1 MATDIFIAPSSGVI
15 NFNNGIFSASP
26 SNIASIQVFDSVS
39 TGRLQIAHDSASGV
53 NILNRNVTNSVFEVF
68 GSNGTIFSVS
78 DDLSDSLMSVNN
90 AAGLPVFEVFADNTV
105 IMGQYGQ
112 DDLVV
117 SGNNVYLGN
126 ATTNNSA
133 TEYLVLGSN
142 NVLEKRTGGT
152 QGATGP
158 TGPTGNQG
166 ATGPQGVQGATGA
179 TGGTGGTGAQGVQGT
194 TGSTGGTGPTGNQG
208 ATGPQGVQGATG
220 ATGGTGG
227 TGAQGVQG
235 TTGSTGGTGPT
246 GNQGATGPTGGTG
259 GTGAQGVQGATGST
273 GAQGVQGTTGSTG
286 NQGSTGST
294 GNQGSTGPTGN
305 QGATGPT
312 GSTGNQGSTG
322 PQGVQGAA
330 ASISND
336 SNNRVTTALGSGA
349 LNAESN
355 LTFDGTNLDVTGSVR
370 RTNTRISASQEFPLG
385 HYNFGEQVFSIDPT
399 WNDSEL
405 QDYFGSPSVSWSADS
420 TAPGG
425 YAIYIN
431 GNVNVGGVYN
441 SGFPYIPIDT
451 NNGTSSTSGD
461 TFYMEVWIR
470 NVGSVGHYMGSNE
483 FDQSFGSMGGN
494 PGSFGYWVM
503 SNSNPG
509 TSWVKKSG
517 YIHGFSLSGPVGTF
531 DGNVKYWTPQ
541 ALFNYSYYSGTR
553 ACYISG
559 WKVIR
564 CNWYGKRFLNTVTS
578 GSSSSDYLVLES
590 TGEIRSRSGGTQGA
604 TGPQGPTGPTGNQG
618 ATGSTG
624 NQGAT
629 GPTGG
634 TGGTGAQGAV
644 GAQGATG
651 PTGGTG
657 PTGNQ
662 GATGPTGGTGS
673 TGNQGATGP
682 TGGTGSTGPQG
693 ATGPTGGT
701 GSTGNQG
708 ATGPTGG
715 TGSTG
720 NQGATGPSGGSGPT
734 GSTGPQGA
742 VGAQGATGSSG
753 GSGPT
758 GSTGPQGAVGAQ
770 GATGPSGGTGPQ
782 GATGPSGGGGTGP
795 QGATGIQ
802 GAQGPRGYQGPSG
815 GGGSGPSDYRLKEN
829 INKFTDGYGIVK
841 EAQSYSFSFKD
852 DPDHVENFGF
862 LAHELQEAAGK
873 IRGSQDFEPVKGT
886 KDAIDGT
893 QGVPVYQSVDYA
905 KMTAVLWSALRE
917 TIGKVEKLEKRIKT
931 LEDGEN

>member
-133 TEYLVLGSN
+133 TEYLVLGAN

-152 QGATGP
+152 QGDTGPQGP
-158 TGPTGNQG
+158 TGSTGAQG
-166 ATGPQGVQGATGA
+166 AGGPQGVQGATG
-179 TGGTGGTGAQGVQGT
+179 GTGPTGSTGAQGAAGPTGPTGPTGAQGAAGPTGPTGAQGVQGT
-194 TGSTGGTGPTGNQG
+194 GGP
-208 ATGPQGVQGATG
+208 
-220 ATGGTGG
+220 
-227 TGAQGVQG
+227 
-235 TTGSTGGTGPT
+235 
-246 GNQGATGPTGGTG
+246 TG
-259 GTGAQGVQGATGST
+259 GTGAQGVQGATGGTGPTGSTGAQGAGGPT
-273 GAQGVQGTTGSTG
+273 GAQGVQGATGAQGAGGPT
-286 NQGSTGST
+286 GSTGST
-294 GNQGSTGPTGN
+294 GA

-312 GSTGNQGSTG
+312 GSTGSTGAQGSTGPTGSTGAQGSTG

-349 LNAESN
+349 LNAETN
-355 LTFDGTNLDVTGSVR
+355 LQFDGTNLIVAGSIR
-370 RTNTRISASQEFPLG
+370 RTNTRVESGERYPLG

-399 WNDSEL
+399 WNESEL
-405 QDYFGSPSVSWSADS
+405 QIYFNSSSVSWSADS

-441 SGFPYIPIDT
+441 SGFPYIPIDS
-451 NNGTSSTSGD
+451 NNGTGSTDGD
-461 TFYMEVWIR
+461 TFYMEVWIK

-483 FDQSFGSMGGN
+483 FDESFSSMGGN

-517 YIHGFSLSGPVGTF
+517 YIHGFSLSGPTGTF

-541 ALFNYSYYSGTR
+541 ALFNYSHYSGTR

-578 GSSSSDYLVLES
+578 GSTSSDYLVLES

-604 TGPQGPTGPTGNQG
+604 TGPQGPTG
-618 ATGSTG
+618 A
-624 NQGAT
+624 QGAT
-629 GPTGG
+629 GPTGS
-634 TGGTGAQGAV
+634 GGST

-651 PTGGTG
+651 PTG
-657 PTGNQ
+657 
-662 GATGPTGGTGS
+662 S
-673 TGNQGATGP
+673 
-682 TGGTGSTGPQG
+682 
-693 ATGPTGGT
+693 
-701 GSTGNQG
+701 
-708 ATGPTGG
+708 
-715 TGSTG
+715 
-720 NQGATGPSGGSGPT
+720 
-734 GSTGPQGA
+734 
-742 VGAQGATGSSG
+742 
-753 GSGPT
+753 T

-770 GATGPSGGTGPQ
+770 GATGPTGSTGSTGAQGATGPTGSTGSTGAQGATGPTGSGGSTGAQGATGPTGSGGSTGPQGATGPTGPQGVQGATGGSGPTGSTGPQGATGAQGATGPTGSTGSTGAQ

-815 GGGSGPSDYRLKEN
+815 GGGGPSDYRLKEN

-917 TIGKVEKLEKRIKT
+917 TIEKVEKLEKRVKT

>member
-1 MATDIFIAPSSGVI
+1 M
-15 NFNNGIFSASP
+15 
-26 SNIASIQVFDSVS
+26 
-39 TGRLQIAHDSASGV
+39 
-53 NILNRNVTNSVFEVF
+53 
-68 GSNGTIFSVS
+68 
-78 DDLSDSLMSVNN
+78 
-90 AAGLPVFEVFADNTV
+90 
-105 IMGQYGQ
+105 
-112 DDLVV
+112 
-117 SGNNVYLGN
+117 
-126 ATTNNSA
+126 
-133 TEYLVLGSN
+133 
-142 NVLEKRTGGT
+142 
-152 QGATGP
+152 
-158 TGPTGNQG
+158 
-166 ATGPQGVQGATGA
+166 
-179 TGGTGGTGAQGVQGT
+179 
-194 TGSTGGTGPTGNQG
+194 
-208 ATGPQGVQGATG
+208 
-220 ATGGTGG
+220 
-227 TGAQGVQG
+227 
-235 TTGSTGGTGPT
+235 
-246 GNQGATGPTGGTG
+246 
-259 GTGAQGVQGATGST
+259 
-273 GAQGVQGTTGSTG
+273 
-286 NQGSTGST
+286 
-294 GNQGSTGPTGN
+294 
-305 QGATGPT
+305 
-312 GSTGNQGSTG
+312 
-322 PQGVQGAA
+322 QGAA

-349 LNAESN
+349 LNAETN
-355 LTFDGTNLDVTGSVR
+355 LQFDGTNLIVAGSIR
-370 RTNTRISASQEFPLG
+370 RTNTRVESGERYPLG

-399 WNDSEL
+399 WNESEL
-405 QDYFGSPSVSWSADS
+405 QIYFNSSSVSWSADS

-441 SGFPYIPIDT
+441 SGFPYIPIDS
-451 NNGTSSTSGD
+451 NNGTGSTDGD
-461 TFYMEVWIR
+461 TFYMEVWIK

-483 FDQSFGSMGGN
+483 FDESFSSMGGN

-517 YIHGFSLSGPVGTF
+517 YIHGFSLSGPTGTF

-541 ALFNYSYYSGTR
+541 ALFNYSHYSGTR

-578 GSSSSDYLVLES
+578 GSTSSDYLVLES

-604 TGPQGPTGPTGNQG
+604 TGPQGPTG
-618 ATGSTG
+618 A
-624 NQGAT
+624 QGAT
-629 GPTGG
+629 GPTGS
-634 TGGTGAQGAV
+634 GGST

-651 PTGGTG
+651 PTGSG
-657 PTGNQ
+657 
-662 GATGPTGGTGS
+662 
-673 TGNQGATGP
+673 
-682 TGGTGSTGPQG
+682 GSTGPQG
-693 ATGPTGGT
+693 ATGPTGPQGV
-701 GSTGNQG
+701 QG
-708 ATGPTGG
+708 AT
-715 TGSTG
+715 
-720 NQGATGPSGGSGPT
+720 GGSGPT
-734 GSTGPQGA
+734 GSTG
-742 VGAQGATGSSG
+742 AQGATGPTG
-753 GSGPT
+753 GG
-758 GSTGPQGAVGAQ
+758 GSTGPQGATGAQ
-770 GATGPSGGTGPQ
+770 GATGPTGSTGSTGAQ

-815 GGGSGPSDYRLKEN
+815 GGGGPSDYRLKEN

-917 TIGKVEKLEKRIKT
+917 TIEKVEKLEKRVKT